1 MKIAIDARYG
11 LSGIGRFLMGIL
23 DNLDYDKN
31 EYYLFGKEEVLKKY
45 TKAKIINTELSPF
58 SKKGL
63 FDASFKI
70 TNVMDYYSIRYVS
83 NECIRYYLFHT
94 RSASINYWIYIFSK
108 L

>member
-45 TKAKIINTELSPF
+45 TKSKIINT
-58 SKKGL
+58 
-63 FDASFKI
+63 
-70 TNVMDYYSIRYVS
+70 
-83 NECIRYYLFHT
+83 
-94 RSASINYWIYIFSK
+94 
-108 L
+108 